1 MSVSGE
7 RFSNLDNFNKTALSG
22 PNATRSFGTVGGAID
37 REARKLRRKGLMKG
51 YEQLATAAS
60 MQRLGDRDKFGTGLV
75 SYERRQAS
83 DAADAQAA
91 DLDNQFKS
99 TMIDAYRRISNPE
112 PATPAGT
119 TTPESGILTLLKR
132 PEDPTPPLL
141 RRPEESSVTTKLPA
155 IKGESRPDVVKLPAP
170 MGGGAAAA
178 TPLATSLPT
187 TDLGIMASQARREK
201 GGSDVGYRK
210 GLDRAIGMA
219 KSDQEVGELREQALA
234 SGITEDQF
242 KKRMDYWDAQNK
254 KKNSTALGR
263 LTR

>member
-60 MQRLGDRDKFGTGLV
+60 MQRLSDSDKFGGGLV

-119 TTPESGILTLLKR
+119 TTPESGIPTLLKR

-141 RRPEESSVTTKLPA
+141 RRPDE
-155 IKGESRPDVVKLPAP
+155 VKLPAP
-170 MGGGAAAA
+170 MGGVASAA

-219 KSDQEVGELREQALA
+219 KSSQEVGELREQALA

>member
-119 TTPESGILTLLKR
+119 TTPESGIPTLLKR
-132 PEDPTPPLL
+132 PEDTTPPML
-141 RRPEESSVTTKLPA
+141 RRPDEVT
-155 IKGESRPDVVKLPAP
+155 LPAP
-170 MGGGAAAA
+170 MGGGSATA

-187 TDLGIMASQARREK
+187 TDLGIMASQARRDK

-219 KSDQEVGELREQALA
+219 KSSQEVGELREQALA

-242 KKRMDYWDAQNK
+242 KKRIDYWDAQNK